1 MGHALPGDFAQWRA
15 SWDELTFFFRYP
27 PEICRVLYT
36 TNAVESLNSSLRRVL
51 KTRGP
56 LPSDD
61 AVLKLLY
68 LALSRIASR
77 WTRPLHDWKAAMVRF
92 EIDYGER
99 LTRHL

>member
-1 MGHALPGDFAQWRA
+1 M
-15 SWDELTFFFRYP
+15 
-27 PEICRVLYT
+27 IYT

-51 KTRGP
+51 KTRGA

-61 AVLKLLY
+61 AVVKLLY
-68 LALSRIASR
+68 LALARIAAR
-77 WTRPLHDWKAAMVRF
+77 WKRPIRNWKAAMLRF